1 MGSWP
6 RSVTGFRATLGCQL
20 QRSSGITGGSRD
32 ANSLIPAPELRR
44 PNVIQPTAHTRDV
57 RLRDRILA
65 GERAAAEALLA
76 ENLDPVYQFVHWR
89 LGGDEQGVED
99 LVQETFLVALQRLDA
114 FDGRSSLHTWLC
126 GIAKNK
132 IRDARKS
139 RKPRSLQDAIDEAD
153 PEIDAILAEIAREPL
168 PDRVLERAETRDLV
182 GATLSSL
189 PPEYAEALV
198 QKYVEGRSVA
208 EIAKQRAKGDK
219 AIESL
224 LTRARTAFARVFEL
238 LARKRG
244 GLDG

>member
-1 MGSWP
+1 MS
-6 RSVTGFRATLGCQL
+6 
-20 QRSSGITGGSRD
+20 
-32 ANSLIPAPELRR
+32 
-44 PNVIQPTAHTRDV
+44 
-57 RLRDRILA
+57 LRDRVLS
-65 GERAAAEALLA
+65 GERSAAEALLA
-76 ENLDPVYQFVHWR
+76 EHLDPLFQFVHWR

-99 LVQETFLVALQRLDA
+99 LVQDTLLVALQRIDG

-132 IRDARKS
+132 IRDARRT
-139 RKPRSLQDAIDEAD
+139 RKPRSLQEAIEEAD
-153 PEIDAILAEIAREPL
+153 PEIDSILAEVAREPL
-168 PDRVLERAETRDLV
+168 PEHALERAETRDLV

-208 EIAKQRAKGDK
+208 EIAKHRGKGDK

-224 LTRARTAFARVFEL
+224 LTRARSAFARVFEL
-238 LARKRG
+238 LAKKRG

>member
-1 MGSWP
+1 VKG
-6 RSVTGFRATLGCQL
+6 ALL
-20 QRSSGITGGSRD
+20 LIRSSSYARD
-32 ANSLIPAPELRR
+32 MS
-44 PNVIQPTAHTRDV
+44 
-57 RLRDRILA
+57 LRDRVLS
-65 GERAAAEALLA
+65 GERSAAEALLA
-76 ENLDPVYQFVHWR
+76 EHLDPLFQFVHWR

-99 LVQETFLVALQRLDA
+99 LVQDTFLVALQRIDG

-132 IRDARKS
+132 IRDARRT
-139 RKPRSLQDAIDEAD
+139 RKPRSLQEAIEEAD
-153 PEIDAILAEIAREPL
+153 PEIDAILAEVAREPL
-168 PDRVLERAETRDLV
+168 PEHALERAETRDLV

-208 EIAKQRAKGDK
+208 EIAKGRGKGDK

-224 LTRARTAFARVFEL
+224 LTRARSAFARVFEL
-238 LARKRG
+238 LAKKRG